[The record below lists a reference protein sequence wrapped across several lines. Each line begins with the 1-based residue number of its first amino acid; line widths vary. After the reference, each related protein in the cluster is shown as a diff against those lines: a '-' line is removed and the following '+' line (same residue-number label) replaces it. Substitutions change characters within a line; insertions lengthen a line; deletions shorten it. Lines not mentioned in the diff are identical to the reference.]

1 MTSTTP
7 SRADD
12 RPGSGDDLSAAM
24 RLAVL
29 LNRYLPRGK
38 GAVPR
43 WIGSRLRR
51 ESSRHIVTRHGARL
65 VVEPSSLDVYACIV
79 NSDRTW
85 NWHVLTACA
94 ALLRGG
100 DTFFDIGANIGFM
113 SLELSQI
120 FGSHPGIPGI
130 RVVAFEPLPSLVGAI
145 RESVPINPGSTIV
158 VREEIVSDAAGTTD
172 LFLGSHSIH
181 ASTRAREEGSRTLR
195 LPTVRL
201 DDLVAAGDIPPPNVI
216 KIDVEGGELAAFR
229 GAESTLRRHQPQIVF
244 ESDENTPRFGYTRRE
259 MCGFL
264 AGLAPYR
271 FLKIEPAGTGFFPLS
286 PDSDAAADPA
296 DILATTLPEPVIAAA
311 AESIRQWTRSG
322 RIVPV
327 AFSSPQ
333 GMQVS

>member
-1 MTSTTP
+1 MILVSPTF
-7 SRADD
+7 
-12 RPGSGDDLSAAM
+12 
-24 RLAVL
+24 
-29 LNRYLPRGK
+29 
-38 GAVPR
+38 
-43 WIGSRLRR
+43 
-51 ESSRHIVTRHGARL
+51 HIVDGSWLHIF
-65 VVEPSSLDVYACIV
+65 SLMV
-79 NSDRTW
+79 
-85 NWHVLTACA
+85 
-94 ALLRGG
+94 
-100 DTFFDIGANIGFM
+100 
-113 SLELSQI
+113 
-120 FGSHPGIPGI
+120 
-130 RVVAFEPLPSLVGAI
+130 
-145 RESVPINPGSTIV
+145 
-158 VREEIVSDAAGTTD
+158 
-172 LFLGSHSIH
+172 
-181 ASTRAREEGSRTLR
+181 
-195 LPTVRL
+195 
-201 DDLVAAGDIPPPNVI
+201 VAAGDIPPPNVI